1 LSCLSFD
8 LGRSVDYSLPTHF
21 SKEPVYSYYL
31 YQKTLNDFLTNRQVT
46 QQKQAN
52 IARAISNESFFVLER
67 FTESIIITPKNAKNP
82 EQFILNLFDQYWE
95 HWELI
100 WELEG
105 ASFYTIDNKRLKH
118 WGKETKVS
126 QETLHSVFTEE
137 IPYHQFDCTTVCFQ
151 QIITPVLINSKLVGA
166 ISLSVSL
173 SDTLLQYQET
183 ADGDIGLLISDDQK
197 NLSAVTHAEKNTAL
211 WQKFREN
218 HELKLFTNNALDFIS
233 NQSRYEIKA
242 FSIKQNQ
249 EAPYFVMIN
258 DISRE
263 YSALQEK
270 LYQLAAIG
278 FAGLFFITIFLYIT
292 IQLSS
297 A

>member
-1 LSCLSFD
+1 LFILSWPFERIFCALY
-8 LGRSVDYSLPTHF
+8 GKIKHKRKILP
-21 SKEPVYSYYL
+21 P
-31 YQKTLNDFLTNRQVT
+31 

-242 FSIKQNQ
+242 FSIKH
-249 EAPYFVMIN
+249 
-258 DISRE
+258 
-263 YSALQEK
+263 
-270 LYQLAAIG
+270 
-278 FAGLFFITIFLYIT
+278 LFILLLTRTVLTLKTVKIYHT
-292 IQLSS
+292 V
-297 A
+297 